1 MNSGFS
7 DMVYEPR
14 KLKNYLIERLDHLL
28 LDMQMQMTMHNKEQV
43 RGNCNEIE
51 LMLINL
57 FGMNMNQIDLIEEKA
72 IRFAKYTKM
81 KSGGYCLTSDD
92 ANNYFWLKDGNRV
105 EPQFWLPD
113 NGISDKIAV
122 EAAYEFKTWL
132 EETKITK
139 LEWMIEADIIYP
151 AIEVVEK
158 YSLEEFE
165 ESDQ

>member
-1 MNSGFS
+1 
-7 DMVYEPR
+7 
-14 KLKNYLIERLDHLL
+14 
-28 LDMQMQMTMHNKEQV
+28 
-43 RGNCNEIE
+43 
-51 LMLINL
+51 
-57 FGMNMNQIDLIEEKA
+57 
-72 IRFAKYTKM
+72 M

-113 NGISDKIAV
+113 NGIGDKIAV

>member
-1 MNSGFS
+1 MNSGFN
-7 DMVYEPR
+7 DMVYEPI

-81 KSGGYCLTSDD
+81 KSGGYCLTSDY

-105 EPQFWLPD
+105 EPQF
-113 NGISDKIAV
+113 
-122 EAAYEFKTWL
+122 
-132 EETKITK
+132 
-139 LEWMIEADIIYP
+139 
-151 AIEVVEK
+151 
-158 YSLEEFE
+158 
-165 ESDQ
+165 